1 MLSYV
6 THPMDKEKAIIGFAR
21 RFYCTLTERCIKS
34 CGRAM
39 GTLELPVFKKFLS
52 YRVNRELEFNEACL
66 STASVL
72 YENNLALTTEEIDE
86 LTETTK
92 LLDKKLLR
100 DIKLLPLR
108 ISYDYKRIIPI
119 RRKRIEIL
127 VNLFLSLLRTEGTSS
142 YDEMVYRA
150 FEMDQYLDINNEIL
164 ELYSE
169 EAFIINST
177 IKSIIKIDTE
187 TLAQRM
193 YCMMIDVGYKLNRE
207 IAERIYLKR

>member
-1 MLSYV
+1 
-6 THPMDKEKAIIGFAR
+6 
-21 RFYCTLTERCIKS
+21 
-34 CGRAM
+34 M

-66 STASVL
+66 SIASVL
-72 YENNLALTTEEIDE
+72 YENNLKLTTEEIDE
-86 LTETTK
+86 LAETTK

-108 ISYDYKRIIPI
+108 INFDYKMITPL
-119 RRKRIEIL
+119 RRKRIELL
-127 VNLFLSLLRTEGTSS
+127 VSLFLALLRTEGTSS
-142 YDEMVYRA
+142 YEEMVYSA
-150 FEMDQYLDINNEIL
+150 FDMNQYLDINNEIL

-187 TLAQRM
+187 SLAHKM

-207 IAERIYLKR
+207 IAERIYLQR